1 MIGNVKLKGCSPM
14 LGGWWTDLQKALQSG
29 AVTAAQ
35 LLNLYKQGSITQEQY
50 FELQKIAAKSAASGS
65 GSGIDNKTI
74 LIVGGVAIALLA
86 FGGIIG
92 TSRK

>member
-1 MIGNVKLKGCSPM
+1 MIGNVKLKGCAPM

-35 LLNLYKQGSITQEQY
+35 LLNLYKQGNITQEQY
-50 FELQKIAAKSAASGS
+50 YELQKIAAQGAASGR

-74 LIVGGVAIALLA
+74 LIVGGVALAALAL
-86 FGGIIG
+86 GIIG
-92 TSRK
+92 TRNK

>member
-35 LLNLYKQGSITQEQY
+35 LLNLYKQGNITQDQY
-50 FELQKIAAKSAASGS
+50 YELQKIAAQGAAIGS
-65 GSGIDNKTI
+65 GRGIDNKTI
-74 LIVGGVAIALLA
+74 LIFGGVAIALLA
-86 FGGIIG
+86 FGIIG